1 MEKRSI
7 KMGVAVAAVLFFV
20 ALAAKAQ
27 PQENLIT
34 PGTTTI
40 NSAFSQHVNA
50 GMLNRSLALCA
61 LQQ

>member
-1 MEKRSI
+1 
-7 KMGVAVAAVLFFV
+7 MGVAVAAVLFFV